1 MRLPLRPSHASCF
14 IVLLIEIELAA
25 KSVAVGGG
33 GRGSWQHMC
42 LQIIFNILFA
52 LCYKLRHKT
61 SPSPIPASLSHV
73 AVVVVVLTFDCIY
86 PPAPLQRWLTPPTV

>member
-25 KSVAVGGG
+25 KSVAVWGG

-61 SPSPIPASLSHV
+61 LYLHLIAFTPLSPH
-73 AVVVVVLTFDCIY
+73 Y
-86 PPAPLQRWLTPPTV
+86 PG